1 MTMSYQHALLSPA
14 TPVAGELPVGEA
26 PIRVMIVDDSAV
38 VRGLVSRWLDEETG
52 IEVVG
57 RHANGKLAVA
67 DVARSA
73 PDIILLDVEMPVM
86 DGLEALPLLLKARP
100 SVRVLMVSTLTKRN
114 AEISFKALALGAID
128 YLPKPDSN
136 SELTLSA
143 DFRGE
148 VVRKVKALGRPRPH
162 RARLEKEAPD
172 VSGYAGLTEAPAEL
186 GFSYRPFS
194 LVPPRVIAI
203 GSSTGGP
210 EVLVSLLG
218 MLSPALSRVPVVIAQ
233 HMPPVFTA
241 ILAERLAKATG
252 REAREGKNGE
262 PVRPGTIY
270 VAPGGHHMTVMRST
284 SPVLRIG
291 DEPPLHFCRPAVDP
305 LFRSVAATFGPA
317 SLGIVLTGMGHDA
330 AAGARSIADA
340 GGSVIA
346 QDESSSVVWG
356 MPGAAAAVGACSALL
371 PPAAIAETAAK
382 LVRGVRP

>member
-1 MTMSYQHALLSPA
+1 MIMSYQDALISPA
-14 TPVAGELPVGEA
+14 APVGGELPVGEA

-52 IEVVG
+52 IEVVA

-86 DGLEALPLLLKARP
+86 DGFEALPLLLKARP
-100 SVRVLMVSTLTKRN
+100 SARVLMVSTLTKRN

-148 VVRKVKALGRPRPH
+148 VVRKVKALGRPRSH
-162 RARLEKEAPD
+162 RARLETEVPG
-172 VSGYAGLTEAPAEL
+172 VCGYAGLTEGPAEL

-218 MLSPALSRVPVVIAQ
+218 LLSPALSRVPVVIAQ

-241 ILAERLAKATG
+241 ILAERLAKASG
-252 REAREGKNGE
+252 REAREGRNGE

-270 VAPGGHHMTVMRST
+270 VAPGGHHMTVMRAT

-330 AAGARSIADA
+330 AAGARSIAEA

-371 PPAAIAETAAK
+371 PPAAIAETTAK